1 MSIASRIVL
10 LCFLAF
16 GITGCNK
23 AEEATE
29 AQTNLAKEESPAELS
44 PTAEGRASEEDP
56 FPQILPLEFK
66 PVPLSDLVEQE
77 AEYNWEHLKTLQF
90 GTFDGSPAFL
100 HVYREA
106 ESSSDWDLLH
116 GVFEISEKRYLIP
129 AELSNSLLEEE
140 NEFNRDRLRVLQ
152 YDFPAADGPFHILGA
167 IELFANGPGKM
178 TYLLFERE
186 EGKWKGF
193 EEWGIP
199 YVHDLDGD
207 NLEELIVEFP
217 GLHLSPPNVA
227 LFTYSEGKHLETA
240 WVVTEKLTNARHVYA
255 TLGRDANPWLIHIGD
270 EDGGAYKYGYRDR
283 DEDGGAYKY
292 GYRDKKLIRK

>member
-23 AEEATE
+23 AGEATE
-29 AQTNLAKEESPAELS
+29 AQVNLAKEESPAEHS
-44 PTAEGRASEEDP
+44 PTAEGRASEEDPYP

-152 YDFPAADGPFHILGA
+152 YDLPAADGPFHILGA
-167 IELFANGPGKM
+167 IELFANSPGKM
-178 TYLLFERE
+178 MYLLFERE
-186 EGKWKGF
+186 EGKWKVF

-217 GLHLSPPNVA
+217 GLHLSPPNVV
-227 LFTYSEGKHLETA
+227 LFTYSEAKHLETA
-240 WVVTEKLTNARHVYA
+240 WVVTEKLTNGRRVYA
-255 TLGRDANPWLIHIGD
+255 TLSRDANPWLIHIGD
-270 EDGGAYKYGYRDR
+270 EDGGAYKYGY
-283 DEDGGAYKY
+283 E
-292 GYRDKKLIRK
+292 DKKLIRK